1 MQVKKV
7 ECGWKVE
14 LNDNIGYVG
23 EYGWQGVYYK
33 DYDAWKNN
41 NGVVYIPEYGFE
53 NEEQNAAELFEFSVK
68 AVVANQIENN
78 SYVATADTGVKYTKQ
93 DFLNICAGNEDVAYD
108 LFQSV
113 DWQSPETLFDEWLED
128 EEFSESFDKWCV
140 KHGVEV

>member
-33 DYDAWKNN
+33 DDDAWADN

-53 NEEQNAAELFEFSVK
+53 NEDQNAGDLFEFHAK
-68 AVVANQIENN
+68 ANVADKIVNN
-78 SYVATADTGVKYTKQ
+78 PYVATADTGVGYTKQ
-93 DFLNICAGNEDVAYD
+93 DFLNICAGNEDIAFD

-113 DWQSPETLFDEWLED
+113 DWQSPETLFNEWLDD
-128 EEFSESFDKWCV
+128 EEFSAVFDKWCEE
-140 KHGVEV
+140 HDEEV